1 MNKDLLKSLNESLD
15 IRSKLNINASSNEIY
30 EDFDILNSE
39 LEEDTINID
48 RVNVNLE
55 GDVKV
60 KNLDEAVD
68 ELPEN
73 VELKTLEEVIE
84 AMNGNVSDESLD
96 QQLKMF
102 SEIAKTLGVK
112 NYDELLVAINDGEFD
127 PKYILQDGYPIKT
140 AFGEL
145 IHYPSENIVVENF
158 NGQIF
163 IYFVTEKSAK
173 KYFTLANKFLND
185 FDIDDNTTFAENY
198 SMRDKETILLDRI
211 DDKFEW

>member
-1 MNKDLLKSLNESLD
+1 MMNKDLLKTLNESLD
-15 IRSKLNINASSNEIY
+15 TRSKLNLDSSNTVFY
-30 EDFDILNSE
+30 EEFDLLNGE
-39 LEEDTINID
+39 LEEDIQNINKFND
-48 RVNVNLE
+48 ASESDTKSFN
-55 GDVKV
+55 
-60 KNLDEAVD
+60 EAIE

-112 NYDELLVAINDGEFD
+112 NYDELLVAINDGDFD

-140 AFGEL
+140 SFGEL
-145 IHYPSENIVVENF
+145 MHYPSENIVVENF

-163 IYFVTEKSAK
+163 IYFVTERSAK

-185 FDIDDNTTFAENY
+185 YDIDDTTMFAENY

>member
-1 MNKDLLKSLNESLD
+1 MNKDLLKTLNESLD
-15 IRSKLNINASSNEIY
+15 TRSKLNLDSSNTVFY
-30 EDFDILNSE
+30 EEFDLLNGE
-39 LEEDTINID
+39 LEEDIQNINKFND
-48 RVNVNLE
+48 ASESDTKSFN
-55 GDVKV
+55 
-60 KNLDEAVD
+60 EAIE

-73 VELKTLEEVIE
+73 VELKTLEEVIDS
-84 AMNGNVSDESLD
+84 MNGNVSDESLD

-145 IHYPSENIVVENF
+145 MHYPSENIIVENF

-198 SMRDKETILLDRI
+198 SMRDKEIILLDRI